1 MPKKLRNQPYIWDE
15 VKKKFSL
22 TLTSTAIAGLEELAS
37 AEGMS
42 RSEFVERI
50 GRKIFT
56 VNTKPE

>member
-1 MPKKLRNQPYIWDE
+1 MPKKTKNQPYIWDE
-15 VKKKFSL
+15 VKKDLHL
-22 TLTSTAIAGLEELAS
+22 TLTPTAISGLDELAS
-37 AEGMS
+37 TEEMS